1 MKPWVPQQYLPAH
14 QSGFTLLELLV
25 ALAIFALLSVMAY
38 AGLSTV
44 LNANQILDSN
54 MQRLSEVQRS
64 VTLLSRDIR
73 QTINRA
79 IRDTYGDSRQP
90 LIGTTTFD
98 TLGTPAIELTRI
110 GYANPLGTKRSF
122 LQRVAY
128 RVEEDT
134 LYRDSWRVLDQAQ
147 DSEADSLA
155 ICNEVESLAFR
166 YLDQEDKWHEQ
177 WPPTDPEF
185 QGAALPKAIEVSLEL
200 TDWGKVIRLLP
211 LAGTGTG
218 TEKS

>member
-1 MKPWVPQQYLPAH
+1 MKIMLRHNPTLRH
-14 QSGFTLLELLV
+14 NGGFTLLELLV
-25 ALAIFALLSVMAY
+25 AMAIFALLSVMAY

-44 LNANQILDSN
+44 LNANQILETN

-79 IRDTYGDSRQP
+79 IRDTYGDTKKP
-90 LIGTTTFD
+90 LIGATAFD
-98 TLGTPAIELTRI
+98 SLGTPAIELTRT

-128 RVEEDT
+128 RVEEET

-147 DSEADSLA
+147 DSEADALA
-155 ICNEVESLAFR
+155 ICYDVKSLTLR
-166 YLDQEDKWHEQ
+166 YLDQENTWHEQ
-177 WPPTDPEF
+177 WPPSDPEF
-185 QGAALPKAIEVSLEL
+185 QGTALPKAVEVSLEL
-200 TDWGKVIRLLP
+200 TDWGKVVRLLP
-211 LAGTGTG
+211 LAGTG
-218 TEKS
+218 

>member
-1 MKPWVPQQYLPAH
+1 MKLMLRH
-14 QSGFTLLELLV
+14 NQSCHFHAGFTLLELLV
-25 ALAIFALLSVMAY
+25 AMAIFALLSVMAY

-44 LNANQILDSN
+44 LNANQILETN

-79 IRDTYGDSRQP
+79 IRDTYGDTKQP
-90 LIGTTTFD
+90 LIGATAFD
-98 TLGTPAIELTRI
+98 SLGTPAIELTRT

-128 RVEEDT
+128 RVEEET

-147 DSEADSLA
+147 DSEADALA
-155 ICNEVESLAFR
+155 ICHEVKSLTLR
-166 YLDQEDKWHEQ
+166 YLDQENTWHEQ
-177 WPPTDPEF
+177 WPPSDPEF
-185 QGAALPKAIEVSLEL
+185 QGAALPQAVEVSLEL
-200 TDWGKVIRLLP
+200 TDWGKVVRLLS
-211 LAGTGTG
+211 LAGTG
-218 TEKS
+218 